1 MITSNKC
8 SFGCCEL
15 NSLKAAL
22 QIDLLCSMIDAL
34 KHSQYLQETQSVS
47 HPLSNSKPARE
58 PQEAALAPEE
68 RVLSH
73 SSSSGV
79 ERKGDVAASRGKAV
93 SSDLEATKK
102 QEPPQ
107 NLTMPAPPSRISR
120 MSLPKKRQKT

>member
-1 MITSNKC
+1 
-8 SFGCCEL
+8 
-15 NSLKAAL
+15 
-22 QIDLLCSMIDAL
+22 MIDAL
-34 KHSQYLQETQSVS
+34 QILQEAQSVS

-58 PQEAALAPEE
+58 PQEPALVSEK
-68 RVLSH
+68 RTLSH

-79 ERKGDVAASRGKAV
+79 ERKGDVAASKGKAE

-107 NLTMPAPPSRISR
+107 DLTMPAPQSRISR